1 MTQLFMRYL
10 GAALPASVLI
20 ALLALARPWLQRRYR
35 ARLFS
40 LLWLVPAVLLLLPV
54 QLRLPRQTAPVQLQ
68 LPQTAYVVA
77 VDEQKLPQLAAP
89 QLPQPPGETGIQ
101 EDYRQQL
108 QDYRQA
114 VTVYEQTVDAARRQA
129 GHTVTLPQ
137 VLCALWLAGA
147 AALALWQLAACV
159 YEHNRLL
166 KNAVPVT
173 EDVPVGALCAELGIR
188 QRITVHRSAAAHTP
202 LVLGLLRPRLV
213 LPAEEYTPAVLEMIC
228 RHELQHIRRGDI
240 LRKLIMN
247 LAVLVHWYDPLVWLA
262 RRLAAQDAEL
272 ACDEAVLENRSADY
286 RAAYADSILKA
297 AAAASNRRQP
307 LFSTGFACGKKT
319 LKQRFTAICS
329 TAAKHPGRAV
339 LCAVLC
345 LALLGGGIVAVTAGT
360 AEGEKPFSFTDKD
373 KTDAGALTAEQL
385 AALEQTRFWRT
396 AFYRDPAWLVQWAQE
411 QQGIDLAA
419 GTEFTGLTRLGD
431 SLLYRKTGLKMQ
443 ALDEAQKA
451 VMGTAL
457 AYEMRSHAE
466 ETAGVLLS
474 VTPSDWPAGETF
486 TWRDGVA
493 AVSPVWLET
502 SGSQEQI
509 PLPPLRILQMT
520 ESAVLLE
527 IEPDAWEVHAEQPS
541 VVQLS
546 RMEDGCWLVTEWSVP
561 PVEDRWRD
569 PDRPV
574 PETKRLGTWEG
585 LTYSLAQGELQCTD
599 ENGTRQWDAPV
610 FAAGIQEWFYLPRLE
625 MTGSDLLFFAAGQ
638 RVGCVRPN
646 GEIFLSAVSPV
657 LGETLDWDH
666 SVYGG
671 RYVTL
676 TLQTDAS
683 PVPLQARFDSFLMEW
698 TWLDENGVAA
708 DGSDLWTTF
717 GTAGNGLTELRAV
730 NTPEGVSGLVLKDV
744 RHSTGRYLGS
754 FSWGAFL
761 PDDSIL
767 AWTADRLCSFS
778 AADGYAYP
786 LEWTLPPQAGELLHA
801 VYDASADGYL
811 LIFAEGPTGQRVYSI
826 VHCRHGGGV
835 ERIVS
840 TGIPFAENHLHFFT
854 LQDGLLTVRAD
865 DTVNLTGESL
875 AHFVYDPAA
884 QTVTDLSGE
893 G

>member
-35 ARLFS
+35 ARLLS

-159 YEHNRLL
+159 YEQNRLL
-166 KNAVPVT
+166 KNAVLVT

-286 RAAYADSILKA
+286 RAAYAQSILKA
-297 AAAASNRRQP
+297 AAAAANKHQP

-319 LKQRFTAICS
+319 LKQRFAAICS
-329 TAAKHPGRAV
+329 TAAKYPGRAV

-360 AEGEKPFSFTDKD
+360 AEGEKPFSFADKD

-396 AFYRDPAWLVQWAQE
+396 AFYRDPKWLAKWSLE
-411 QQGIDLAA
+411 QTGIDLSV
-419 GTEFTGLTRLGD
+419 GTEIWSTSMVGEKFRWYRTGLAWVTVED
-431 SLLYRKTGLKMQ
+431 
-443 ALDEAQKA
+443 AQCA
-451 VMGTAL
+451 AMGPAL
-457 AYEMRSHAE
+457 AKEMQRYAFEVKALHC
-466 ETAGVLLS
+466 
-474 VTPSDWPAGETF
+474 VTPFDWPAGKTS
-486 TWRDGVA
+486 TWEDWVV

-502 SGSQEQI
+502 AGLIEQTA
-509 PLPPLRILQMT
+509 LPALHITQMT
-520 ESAVLLE
+520 EDAIFLE
-527 IEPDAWEVHAEQPS
+527 IEPEWWEVHAEQPS

-546 RMEDGCWLVTEWSVP
+546 RMEDGRWLVTEWSVP
-561 PVEDRWRD
+561 PVEDCWCD
-569 PDRPV
+569 PSRPDL
-574 PETKRLGTWEG
+574 ETKKLGTWEN
-585 LTYSLAQGELQCTD
+585 LTYAFVQGNLQCTD
-599 ENGTRQWDAPV
+599 ENGDLQWIQPV
-610 FAAGIQEWFYLPRLE
+610 FSSTVEEWFYLPRLE
-625 MTGSDLLFFAAGQ
+625 MTGSDLFFFAAGQ

-646 GEIFLSAVSPV
+646 GEIFLSAVSSV

-698 TWLDENGVAA
+698 TWLDENGVAT

-717 GTAGNGLTELRAV
+717 GTAGDGLTELRAV

-744 RHSTGRYLGS
+744 RHSTGRYLGP
-754 FSWGAFL
+754 FAWGTFL

-801 VYDASADGYL
+801 VYDASADSYL

-840 TGIPFAENHLHFFT
+840 TGIPFTENHLHFFT
-854 LQDGLLTVRAD
+854 MQDGLLTVRAD